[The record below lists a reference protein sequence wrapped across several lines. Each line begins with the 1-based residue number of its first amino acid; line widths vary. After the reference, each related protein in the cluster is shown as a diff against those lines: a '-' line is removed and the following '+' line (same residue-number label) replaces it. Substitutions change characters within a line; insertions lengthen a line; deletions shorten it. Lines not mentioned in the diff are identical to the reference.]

1 MADFLTQKRMPLAE
15 FLAGAGSRVSA
26 SSWIA
31 VTQAMI
37 DGFADVTG
45 DRQFIHIDPVRAAAE
60 TPFGGAIAHGFL
72 TLSLLSVMAYEALP
86 QPAERAMGI
95 NYGFD
100 KVRFIAPVRAGA
112 RVRGVFRLAEAA
124 ERKPGELL
132 ARYEVTVEIEGG
144 EKPAL
149 AAEWLTMAILAKQ
162 EG

>member
-72 TLSLLSVMAYEALP
+72 TLSLLSGMAYEALP
-86 QPAERAMGI
+86 QPAARPMGI
-95 NYGFD
+95 NYGSS
-100 KVRFIAPVRAGA
+100 
-112 RVRGVFRLAEAA
+112 RGS
-124 ERKPGELL
+124 G
-132 ARYEVTVEIEGG
+132 
-144 EKPAL
+144 PAL
-149 AAEWLTMAILAKQ
+149 AFAVSSGWPRPPSASPANCSPATRRRSRSRAATSRRWPPN
-162 EG
+162 G